1 MAQTAKTVA
10 TGNPLFILAKQALFT
25 FCISLIL
32 VGPISGL
39 VLDGFSFDN
48 ELGRAVSTAAVIT
61 AGRVALSLLAMTSL
75 GRRIS
80 GSLARNGSGATVR
93 TGEQRSAVPVLALIF
108 VAGLCLP
115 FFADKYYLGVAI
127 LALIYCLLGL
137 GLNIVVGLAGLLDLG
152 FVAFYAVG
160 AYLMALGSQYLG
172 LGFWSALVIAP
183 FLAALFGMVLA
194 FPVLKMHGDYLA
206 IVTLGFG
213 EIIRLVLNNWLDFTG
228 GPNGAPV
235 PAPTLFGLEFTRSA
249 RQGGTPF
256 HEFFGISYNADYK
269 FWFIY
274 LVLFLVVCAVIYAV
288 QRLRVMP
295 IGRMWEALREDE
307 IACRS
312 LGVNHVFI
320 KLSAFMLGA
329 STGGLAG
336 VFFAVHQGFVN
347 PTSFT
352 FFESALILAIVVLG
366 GLGSTMGVVLAALVL
381 TILPELLRDFAE
393 YRVFVFGVL
402 MVVMMVWKPRGLVR
416 VTRPAFYP
424 SKKRAEAAAT
434 ILNASPEAAR

>member
-1 MAQTAKTVA
+1 MRA
-10 TGNPLFILAKQALFT
+10 TRFKALLKEALITFT
-25 FCISLIL
+25 ISLIL
-32 VGPISGL
+32 FGPISGL
-39 VLDGFSFDN
+39 VLDGFSFNN
-48 ELGRAVSTAAVIT
+48 ELMSAVSLAAVVT
-61 AGRVALSLLAMTSL
+61 AGRVAISLISSSRTGRSL
-75 GRRIS
+75 WERIS
-80 GSLARNGSGATVR
+80 SGSGGVTVR
-93 TGEQRSAVPVLALIF
+93 TGKEASPLLILAVTF
-108 VAGLCLP
+108 VAALTLP
-115 FFADKYYLGVAI
+115 LFADKYILGIAI

-160 AYLMALGSQYLG
+160 AYLLALGSQYVG
-172 LGFWSALVIAP
+172 LGFWSALIIAP
-183 FLAALFGMVLA
+183 FLAGLFGMILG

-213 EIIRLVLNNWLDFTG
+213 EIIRLVLNNWLAFTG
-228 GPNGAPV
+228 GPNGAPA
-235 PAPTLFGLEFTRSA
+235 PAPTLFGIEFSRTA
-249 RQGGTPF
+249 KQGGTPI
-256 HEFFGISYNADYK
+256 HEWLGIPYSADYK

-274 LVLFLVVCAVIYAV
+274 IVLFLVVCGVIFAVE
-288 QRLRVMP
+288 RLRVMP

-312 LGVNHVFI
+312 LGVNHVFT

-366 GLGSTMGVVLAALVL
+366 GLGSTVGVILAALVL
-381 TILPELLRDFAE
+381 TILPELLREFAE
-393 YRVFVFGVL
+393 YRVLVFGIL
-402 MVVMMVWKPRGLVR
+402 MVVMMIWKPRGLVR
-416 VTRPAFYP
+416 VTRPAFFP
-424 SKKRAEAAAT
+424 SSRAKEQMAAKAVE
-434 ILNASPEAAR
+434 LNAQEAGR

>member
-1 MAQTAKTVA
+1 METNRVLT
-10 TGNPLFILAKQALFT
+10 LARQALLTFT
-25 FCISLIL
+25 VSLIL
-32 VGPISGL
+32 FGPISGL
-39 VLDGFSFDN
+39 VLEEFSFRN
-48 ELGRAVSTAAVIT
+48 ELTRPLLLAAVVA
-61 AGRVALSLLAMTSL
+61 AGRIALSLVGMTAT
-75 GRRIS
+75 GRKIAGKAAS
-80 GSLARNGSGATVR
+80 NGSGVTVM
-93 TGEQRSAVPVLALIF
+93 TGEEKSPILILALLF
-108 VAGLCLP
+108 AAGLALP
-115 FFADKYYLGVAI
+115 FFADKYFLGIAI

-160 AYLMALGSQYLG
+160 AYLLALGYQYLG
-172 LGFWSALVIAP
+172 LGFWSALIIAP
-183 FLAALFGMVLA
+183 FLAGLFGMVLA

-235 PAPTLFGLEFTRSA
+235 PAPTLFGLEFTRTA
-249 RQGGTPF
+249 KQA
-256 HEFFGISYNADYK
+256 GIPIHDYLGIPYSADYK

-274 LVLFLVVCAVIYAV
+274 LVLFLVVCLVIYAV
-288 QRLRVMP
+288 ERLRVMP
-295 IGRMWEALREDE
+295 LGRMWEALREDE

-312 LGVNHVFI
+312 LGVNHVFT
-320 KLSAFMLGA
+320 KLTAFMLGA

-336 VFFAVHQGFVN
+336 VFFAVQQGFVN

-366 GLGSTMGVVLAALVL
+366 GLGSTVGVIAAALVL

-393 YRVFVFGVL
+393 YRVLIFGVM
-402 MVVMMVWKPRGLVR
+402 MVVMMIWKPRGLVR
-416 VTRPAFYP
+416 IKRPAFFP
-424 SKKRAEAAAT
+424 STVEETRGPLHTTKV
-434 ILNASPEAAR
+434 EAAR

>member
-1 MAQTAKTVA
+1 MET
-10 TGNPLFILAKQALFT
+10 NRFLALVRQALLTFT
-25 FCISLIL
+25 VSLVL
-32 VGPISGL
+32 FGPISGL
-39 VLDGFSFDN
+39 VLEGFSFRN
-48 ELGRAVSTAAVIT
+48 ELARAVLLAAIVT
-61 AGRVALSLLAMTSL
+61 AGRIALSLIAMTGV
-75 GRRIS
+75 GRKLIGRAA
-80 GSLARNGSGATVR
+80 GNGGGVTVM
-93 TGEQRSAVPVLALIF
+93 TGEEKSAAPVLALLFI
-108 VAGLCLP
+108 AGLALP
-115 FFADKYYLGVAI
+115 FFADKYFLGIAI

-160 AYLMALGSQYLG
+160 AYLLALGAQYLG

-183 FLAALFGMVLA
+183 FLAGLCGMVLA

-235 PAPTLFGLEFTRSA
+235 PPPTLLGLEFTRTA
-249 RQGGTPF
+249 KQGGVPL
-256 HEFFGISYNADYK
+256 HDYLGISYSADYK

-274 LVLFLVVCAVIYAV
+274 FVLFLVVCLVIYAV
-288 QRLRVMP
+288 ERLRVMP
-295 IGRMWEALREDE
+295 LGRMWEALREDE

-312 LGVNHVFI
+312 LGVNHVFT
-320 KLSAFMLGA
+320 KLTAFMLGA

-366 GLGSTMGVVLAALVL
+366 GLGSTVGVIAAALVL

-393 YRVFVFGVL
+393 YRVLIFGIL
-402 MVVMMVWKPRGLVR
+402 MVVMMIWKPRGLVR
-416 VTRPAFYP
+416 IRRPAFFP
-424 SKKRAEAAAT
+424 STAPEDGKIELT
-434 ILNASPEAAR
+434 VETEAAR

>member
-1 MAQTAKTVA
+1 METKHLP
-10 TGNPLFILAKQALFT
+10 GLLKQALLTFT
-25 FCISLIL
+25 VSLIL
-32 VGPISGL
+32 FGPISGL
-39 VLDGFSFDN
+39 VLDGFSFRN
-48 ELGRAVSTAAVIT
+48 ELMRAVTLAAVVT
-61 AGRVALSLLAMTSL
+61 AGRVLISLFQMSPAGARLTKMVASNGTGVTVMTGKEKSPLLLLAFL
-75 GRRIS
+75 
-80 GSLARNGSGATVR
+80 
-93 TGEQRSAVPVLALIF
+93 F

-115 FFADKYYLGVAI
+115 LFADKYFLGIAI

-160 AYLMALGSQYLG
+160 AYLLALGSQYLG
-172 LGFWSALVIAP
+172 LGFWGALLIAP

-228 GPNGAPV
+228 GPNGSPV
-235 PAPTLFGLEFTRSA
+235 PAPTFLGLEFGRTA
-249 RQGGTPF
+249 KQGGTPF
-256 HEFFGISYNADYK
+256 HEYFGIPYSSDYK

-274 LVLFLVVCAVIYAV
+274 LVLFLVVCLAIYVV
-288 QRLRVMP
+288 QRLRVIP
-295 IGRMWEALREDE
+295 LGRMWEALREDE

-312 LGVNHVFI
+312 LGVNHVFT
-320 KLSAFMLGA
+320 KLTAFMLGA
-329 STGGLAG
+329 STGGIAG

-366 GLGSTMGVVLAALVL
+366 GLGSTVGVILAALVL
-381 TILPELLRDFAE
+381 TILPEMLREFAE
-393 YRVFVFGVL
+393 YRVFVFGVM
-402 MVVMMVWKPRGLVR
+402 MVVMMIWKPRGLVR
-416 VTRPAFYP
+416 VKRPAFFP
-424 SKKRAEAAAT
+424 SRPEKADGKAHPFIAQSGVEA
-434 ILNASPEAAR
+434 SR

>member
-1 MAQTAKTVA
+1 MQA
-10 TGNPLFILAKQALFT
+10 TRFKALLKEALITFT
-25 FCISLIL
+25 ISLIL
-32 VGPISGL
+32 FGPISGL
-39 VLDGFSFDN
+39 VLDGFSFNN
-48 ELGRAVSTAAVIT
+48 ELMSAVSLAAVVT
-61 AGRVALSLLAMTSL
+61 AGRVAISLISSSRIGRSL
-75 GRRIS
+75 WERIS
-80 GSLARNGSGATVR
+80 SGSGGVTVR
-93 TGEQRSAVPVLALIF
+93 TGKEASPMLILAVTF
-108 VAGLCLP
+108 VAVLTLP
-115 FFADKYYLGVAI
+115 LFADKYILGIAI

-160 AYLMALGSQYLG
+160 AYLLALGSQYIG
-172 LGFWSALVIAP
+172 LGFWSALIIAP
-183 FLAALFGMVLA
+183 FLAGLFGMILG

-213 EIIRLVLNNWLDFTG
+213 EIIRLVLNNWLAFTG
-228 GPNGAPV
+228 GPNGAPA
-235 PAPTLFGLEFTRSA
+235 PAPTLFGIEFTRTA
-249 RQGGTPF
+249 KQGGTPI
-256 HEFFGISYNADYK
+256 HEWLGIPYSADYK

-274 LVLFLVVCAVIYAV
+274 IVLFLIVCGVIFAVE
-288 QRLRVMP
+288 RLRVMP

-312 LGVNHVFI
+312 LGVNHVFT

-366 GLGSTMGVVLAALVL
+366 GLGSTVGVILAALVL
-381 TILPELLRDFAE
+381 TILPELLREFAE
-393 YRVFVFGVL
+393 YRVLVFGIL
-402 MVVMMVWKPRGLVR
+402 MVVMMIWKPRGLVR
-416 VTRPAFYP
+416 VTRPAFFP
-424 SKKRAEAAAT
+424 SSRTKEQIAAKAVE
-434 ILNASPEAAR
+434 LNALEAGR

>member
-80 GSLARNGSGATVR
+80 GSLARNGAGVTVR
-93 TGEQRSAVPVLALIF
+93 TGQQRSAVPVLALIF

-228 GPNGAPV
+228 GPNGAAV

-256 HEFFGISYNADYK
+256 HEFFGISYNATTSSGSS
-269 FWFIY
+269 ISCSSSSSAASSMPCSA
-274 LVLFLVVCAVIYAV
+274 CAS
-288 QRLRVMP
+288 
-295 IGRMWEALREDE
+295 
-307 IACRS
+307 CRS
-312 LGVNHVFI
+312 AACGKHCAKMRLPAG
-320 KLSAFMLGA
+320 LSASITSSSSSPPSCSAHRPVVWRGYSSPSIRA
-329 STGGLAG
+329 S
-336 VFFAVHQGFVN
+336 
-347 PTSFT
+347 
-352 FFESALILAIVVLG
+352 
-366 GLGSTMGVVLAALVL
+366 
-381 TILPELLRDFAE
+381 
-393 YRVFVFGVL
+393 
-402 MVVMMVWKPRGLVR
+402 
-416 VTRPAFYP
+416 
-424 SKKRAEAAAT
+424 
-434 ILNASPEAAR
+434 

>member
-1 MAQTAKTVA
+1 MEK
-10 TGNPLFILAKQALFT
+10 NPLPQLLKQALLTFT
-25 FCISLIL
+25 VSLIL
-32 VGPISGL
+32 FGPISGL
-39 VLDGFSFDN
+39 VLEGFSFHN
-48 ELGRAVSTAAVIT
+48 EMTRAVVLAAIVTI
-61 AGRVALSLLAMTSL
+61 GRVAISLIAITAIGQRII
-75 GRRIS
+75 GRV
-80 GSLARNGSGATVR
+80 GGSGAGVTVM
-93 TGEQRSAVPVLALIF
+93 TGSEKSPALVLALLF
-108 VAGLCLP
+108 VAGLALP
-115 FFADKYYLGVAI
+115 LVADKYFLGIAI

-160 AYLMALGSQYLG
+160 AYLLALGAQYLG

-183 FLAALFGMVLA
+183 LLAGFFGMILA

-213 EIIRLVLNNWLDFTG
+213 EIIRLVLNNWLEFTG
-228 GPNGAPV
+228 GPNGAPA
-235 PAPTLFGLEFTRSA
+235 PAPTFLGIEFTRTA
-249 RQGGTPF
+249 KQGGVPL
-256 HEFFGISYNADYK
+256 HEYLGIPYSADYK

-274 LVLFLVVCAVIYAV
+274 IVLFLVVCLVIYAV
-288 QRLRVMP
+288 ERLRVMP
-295 IGRMWEALREDE
+295 LGRMWEALREDE

-312 LGVNHVFI
+312 LGVNHVFT
-320 KLSAFMLGA
+320 KLTAFMLGA

-366 GLGSTMGVVLAALVL
+366 GLGSTVGVIAAALVL

-393 YRVFVFGVL
+393 YRVLVFGVL
-402 MVVMMVWKPRGLVR
+402 MVVMMIWKPRGLVR
-416 VTRPAFYP
+416 IKRPAFFP
-424 SKKRAEAAAT
+424 SKAEESRQRFTLAANAEAG
-434 ILNASPEAAR
+434 R

>member
-1 MAQTAKTVA
+1 METNRLPA
-10 TGNPLFILAKQALFT
+10 LLKQALLTFT
-25 FCISLIL
+25 VSLIL
-32 VGPISGL
+32 FGPISGL
-39 VLDGFSFDN
+39 VLEGFSFRN
-48 ELGRAVSTAAVIT
+48 ELTRAVVLAAFVT
-61 AGRVALSLLAMTSL
+61 LGRVALSLIGMTAFGRKLA
-75 GRRIS
+75 GGAAPS
-80 GSLARNGSGATVR
+80 GGGVTVM
-93 TGEQRSAVPVLALIF
+93 TGEEKSSTALLALLF
-108 VAGLCLP
+108 LAGIALP
-115 FFADKYYLGVAI
+115 FFADKYFLGIAI

-160 AYLMALGSQYLG
+160 AYLLALGYQYLG

-183 FLAALFGMVLA
+183 FLAGLFGMILA

-213 EIIRLVLNNWLDFTG
+213 EIIRLVLNNWLEFTG

-235 PAPTLFGLEFTRSA
+235 PAPTLFGLEFTRTA
-249 RQGGTPF
+249 KQGGVPL
-256 HEFFGISYNADYK
+256 HDYFGIAYSADYK

-274 LVLFLVVCAVIYAV
+274 LVLFLVVCLVIYAV
-288 QRLRVMP
+288 ERLRVMP
-295 IGRMWEALREDE
+295 LGRMWEALREDE

-312 LGVNHVFI
+312 LGVNHVFT
-320 KLSAFMLGA
+320 KLTAFMLGA

-366 GLGSTMGVVLAALVL
+366 GLGSTVGVIAAALVL

-393 YRVFVFGVL
+393 YRVLIFGVL
-402 MVVMMVWKPRGLVR
+402 MVVMMIWKPRGLVR
-416 VTRPAFYP
+416 IKRPAFFP
-424 SKKRAEAAAT
+424 STTAEKTGSLPFAAKAEAT
-434 ILNASPEAAR
+434 R

>member
-1 MAQTAKTVA
+1 MEQNRVLT
-10 TGNPLFILAKQALFT
+10 LLRQALLTFT
-25 FCISLIL
+25 VSLVL
-32 VGPISGL
+32 FGPISGL
-39 VLDGFSFDN
+39 VLEGFSFRN
-48 ELGRAVSTAAVIT
+48 ELTRAVLIAAVVT
-61 AGRVALSLLAMTSL
+61 AGRIALSLAGMTAL
-75 GRRIS
+75 GRRLAGRAAGNAS
-80 GSLARNGSGATVR
+80 GVTVM
-93 TGEQRSAVPVLALIF
+93 TGKEKPPVLILALLF
-108 VAGLCLP
+108 AAGLALP
-115 FFADKYYLGVAI
+115 FFADKYFLGIAI

-160 AYLMALGSQYLG
+160 AYLLALGAQYLG

-183 FLAALFGMVLA
+183 FLAAFCGMVLA

-213 EIIRLVLNNWLDFTG
+213 EIIRLVLNNWLAFTG

-235 PAPTLFGLEFTRSA
+235 PPPTLLGLEFTRTA
-249 RQGGTPF
+249 KQGGVAL
-256 HEFFGISYNADYK
+256 HDYLGIPYSADYK

-274 LVLFLVVCAVIYAV
+274 FVLFLVVCLVVYAV
-288 QRLRVMP
+288 ERLRVMP
-295 IGRMWEALREDE
+295 LGRMWEALREDE

-312 LGVNHVFI
+312 LGVNHVFT
-320 KLSAFMLGA
+320 KLTAFMLGA

-366 GLGSTMGVVLAALVL
+366 GLGSTVGVIAAALVL

-393 YRVFVFGVL
+393 YRVLIFGVL
-402 MVVMMVWKPRGLVR
+402 MVVMMIWKPRGLVR
-416 VTRPAFYP
+416 VQRPAFFP
-424 SKKRAEAAAT
+424 STT
-434 ILNASPEAAR
+434 IKDTGTAPLSASPEIAR

>member
-1 MAQTAKTVA
+1 MLTNRLVA
-10 TGNPLFILAKQALFT
+10 LSKEALLT
-25 FCISLIL
+25 FVVSLIL
-32 VGPISGL
+32 FGPISGL
-39 VLDGFSFDN
+39 VLEGFSFRN
-48 ELGRAVSTAAVIT
+48 ELTKALLLAAVVT
-61 AGRVALSLLAMTSL
+61 AGRLAISAIGMTGFGQNIRSMLS
-75 GRRIS
+75 
-80 GSLARNGSGATVR
+80 RNGGGVTVN
-93 TGEQRSAVPVLALIF
+93 TGKEKSRAPLLFLVFAAGLALPAF
-108 VAGLCLP
+108 T
-115 FFADKYYLGVAI
+115 DKYLLGIAI

-152 FVAFYAVG
+152 YVAFYAVG
-160 AYLMALGSQYLG
+160 AYLLALGSQYLG
-172 LGFWSALVIAP
+172 LGFWSALIIAP
-183 FLAALFGMVLA
+183 FLAGLFGMILA

-235 PAPTLFGLEFTRSA
+235 PPPTIFGLEFTRTA
-249 RQGGTPF
+249 RQGGTPI
-256 HEFFGISYNADYK
+256 HDLLGVAYSADYK

-274 LVLFLVVCAVIYAV
+274 GVLFLVVCGVIYTV
-288 QRLRVMP
+288 ERLRVMP
-295 IGRMWEALREDE
+295 LGRMWEALREDE

-312 LGVNHVFI
+312 LGINHVFT

-366 GLGSTMGVVLAALVL
+366 GLGSTVGVIFAAIVL
-381 TILPELLRDFAE
+381 TVLPELLRDFAE
-393 YRVFVFGVL
+393 YRVLVFGIL
-402 MVVMMVWKPRGLVR
+402 MVVMMIWKPRGLVR
-416 VTRPAFYP
+416 IKRPAFSP
-424 SKKRAEAAAT
+424 SSRTNEATGRAEIPLQVTA
-434 ILNASPEAAR
+434 EAGR